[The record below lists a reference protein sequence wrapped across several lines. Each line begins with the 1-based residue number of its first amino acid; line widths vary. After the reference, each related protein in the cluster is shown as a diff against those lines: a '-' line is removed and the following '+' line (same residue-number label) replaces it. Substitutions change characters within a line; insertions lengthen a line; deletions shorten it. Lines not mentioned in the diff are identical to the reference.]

1 MIPLL
6 AMTIMSSVFAL
17 VPVLS
22 TIIARIHS
30 DNNNNDNYEKK
41 GLTLLT
47 YFFKTFHIRFHS
59 WSSLMI
65 SFLPSLLFQ
74 KCHSSIIT
82 VYSFFISVIQSSN
95 SVEPFISVTQ
105 FMRSAQLCILVKY
118 IVYFFF
124 LLLQFSLSV
133 TLFSLVIPFDHSVH
147 STGSDTPLFSD
158 ILLQL
163 SSFSV

>member
-124 LLLQFSLSV
+124 S
-133 TLFSLVIPFDHSVH
+133 
-147 STGSDTPLFSD
+147 
-158 ILLQL
+158 
-163 SSFSV
+163 SSFSVQSFSQVIQSCHSFRSFSPFDWLRYSFILRYSITTE